1 MIVNVAEIVQQF
13 ERDANTAQQA
23 VSEEKVIVPWQG
35 KSFKSL
41 PLIAQ
46 EAEQK
51 SSQAIEKVIEHGM
64 VRGFVTEALLKAWKP
79 NFDGAR
85 AKADDTKKIWRW
97 ELTSTAGVTPIT
109 GNWVDT
115 GLSELDQA
123 IALSFTAKDSVLNN
137 TALISYKTIGTY
149 YGAAN
154 LTISDRPEGSYATRQ
169 FMLKNETYTTN
180 GRFVLQTY
188 QEVQIELKNEWRRVI
203 DTVNDTVLVDWVRF
217 NEGVQSDSITALM
230 LKNSVVNR
238 EKLTDNFLYSG
249 VITNT
254 DDMNAITKDGLH
266 VVTSRPL
273 NSPTGSVSTA
283 LVQVENHN
291 NFIRQTWQNLDDSQK
306 VWRRVIR
313 PNASPPTFETWK
325 NMNPTQAP
333 SVIASPSQLGS
344 IKVGANLSIDENGV
358 LSASGGGS
366 GGYFAGKKM
375 VCFGDSVTEF
385 GDYPERIKNRLG
397 LASAVNVGFGGCRM
411 STHESVKYTEMSM
424 FKLANTVAT
433 QDFTLLDMRAEQ
445 LAAEG
450 DDNRPAVAR
459 LKAVNFEEV
468 DYVTI
473 FYGTNDWASNTP
485 IGENTDLTSDGS
497 TFKGSINYAVKRL
510 LEAYPHLKI
519 LFVTPTWRA
528 RFVNGDGLESDTNPN
543 SIGKYLIEYVD
554 AIKEVA
560 ALNKIPTLDMYR
572 NSGIN
577 KYNYTLYFTDGL
589 HPTDPVGFQHIA
601 NKISSSINASF

>member
-1 MIVNVAEIVQQF
+1 MADQPVTKEKLINADKDVQ
-13 ERDANTAQQA
+13 
-23 VSEEKVIVPWQG
+23 
-35 KSFKSL
+35 
-41 PLIAQ
+41 
-46 EAEQK
+46 
-51 SSQAIEKVIEHGM
+51 VIED
-64 VRGFVTEALLKAWKP
+64 FIKKPKDETVTTRFGDEIMTLKGLEEEVKKSGGYFKRYTSLAAANADLANIPVDAVVKVTSATDGGDYEKAAAGATNLTRSPYDPVEQAKNYTNTYAFAAKSAISDSTLL
-79 NFDGAR
+79 
-85 AKADDTKKIWRW
+85 
-97 ELTSTAGVTPIT
+97 L
-109 GNWVDT
+109 
-115 GLSELDQA
+115 
-123 IALSFTAKDSVLNN
+123 
-137 TALISYKTIGTY
+137 SYKNIGIY
-149 YGAAN
+149 YGIAN
-154 LTISDRPEGSYATRQ
+154 LTLSDRPEGSYQSRQ
-169 FMLKNETYTTN
+169 FMLKNEPYTSN

-188 QEVQIELKNEWRRVI
+188 QEVQTELKNEWRRVI
-203 DTVNDTVLVDWVRF
+203 DTVNNTVLVDWVRF
-217 NEGVQSDSITALM
+217 NEGVQSDSVTALM
-230 LKNSVVNR
+230 LKNSVVSR
-238 EKLTDNFLYSG
+238 AKLTDSFLYSG
-249 VITNT
+249 VIANT

-273 NSPTGSVSTA
+273 NTPSGSATTA
-283 LVQVENHN
+283 LVQIENHN
-291 NFIRQTWQNLDDSQK
+291 NFVRQTWQNLDDSQK

-313 PNASPPTFETWK
+313 PNASTPTFEAWK
-325 NMNPTQAP
+325 DMNPSQVP
-333 SVIASPSQLGS
+333 SVIASPTQLGL

-366 GGYFAGKKM
+366 GGYFSGKKM

-385 GDYPERIKNRLG
+385 GDYPERIKNRLD

-411 STHESVKYTEMSM
+411 AAHESVKYTEMSM

-445 LAAEG
+445 LAGEG

-459 LKAVNFEEV
+459 LKAVNFTEV

-473 FYGTNDWASNTP
+473 FYGTNDWAGNVP
-485 IGENTDLTSDGS
+485 IGENTDLTADGS

-510 LEAYPHLKI
+510 LETYPHLKI
-519 LFVTPTWRA
+519 LFITPTWRA

-572 NSGIN
+572 ESGIN
-577 KYNYTLYFTDGL
+577 KYNSTLYFTDGL

-601 NKISSSINASF
+601 NKISSSINASY